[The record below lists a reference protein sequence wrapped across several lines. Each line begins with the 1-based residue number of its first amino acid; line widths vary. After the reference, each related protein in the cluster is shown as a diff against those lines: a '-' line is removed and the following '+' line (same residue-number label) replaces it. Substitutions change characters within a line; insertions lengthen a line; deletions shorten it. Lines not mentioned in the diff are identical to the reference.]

1 MSNFSFTFFLSEP
14 GKLLYLFLSF
24 SSFKYS
30 LTLFL
35 KSFKKS
41 LLSNIYLNISNS
53 VGISL
58 STFNY
63 DEIAKS
69 NKYILTLPTNRKEI
83 VKEKFILAIGATIL
97 GGLLGLF
104 LTIIVVNVLN
114 SIRPDNVI
122 NLDYESLIATTI
134 GGMWGISLIQA
145 IQIPSIFKW
154 GAEKGR
160 IQMSVLLFVIV
171 AVVAGI
177 AFLIMQTNFHIDV
190 EMLKNVIHQ
199 FGFIILVLTMVIMY
213 YISYKISYK
222 IYRNKEE

>member
-1 MSNFSFTFFLSEP
+1 MIK
-14 GKLLYLFLSF
+14 GLLKKDLYNLATYKVSLIIIILFCGIAIIG
-24 SSFKYS
+24 
-30 LTLFL
+30 TE
-35 KSFKKS
+35 
-41 LLSNIYLNISNS
+41 S
-53 VGISL
+53 VQFAPIIICTIVGMISL

-69 NKYILTLPTNRKEI
+69 DKYILTLPTNRKEI

-160 IQMSVLLFVIV
+160 IQMFVLLFVIV

-190 EMLKNVIHQ
+190 EMLKNVLHQ

-213 YISYKISYK
+213 YVSYKISYK

>member
-1 MSNFSFTFFLSEP
+1 MIK
-14 GKLLYLFLSF
+14 GLLKKDLYNLATYKASLIIIILFCGIAIIG
-24 SSFKYS
+24 
-30 LTLFL
+30 TE
-35 KSFKKS
+35 
-41 LLSNIYLNISNS
+41 S
-53 VGISL
+53 VQFAPIIICTIVGMISL

-83 VKEKFILAIGATIL
+83 VKEKFIFAIGATIL

-114 SIRPDNVI
+114 FVRTDNVI
-122 NLDYESLIATTI
+122 NLDYESLMITTI
-134 GGMWGISLIQA
+134 SGMWGISLIQA

-160 IQMSVLLFVIV
+160 IQMFVLLFVII

-177 AFLIMQTNFHIDV
+177 AFLIMQTNFQIDV
-190 EMLKNVIHQ
+190 EMLKNMLHQ
-199 FGFIILVLTMVIMY
+199 FGIIILVCTMIMMY
-213 YISYKISYK
+213 YISYKVSYK

>member
-1 MSNFSFTFFLSEP
+1 MIK
-14 GKLLYLFLSF
+14 GLLKKDLYNLATYKASLIIIILFCGIAIIG
-24 SSFKYS
+24 
-30 LTLFL
+30 TE
-35 KSFKKS
+35 
-41 LLSNIYLNISNS
+41 S
-53 VGISL
+53 VQFAPIIICTIVGMISL

-69 NKYILTLPTNRKEI
+69 DKYILTLPTNRKEI

-160 IQMSVLLFVIV
+160 IQMFVLLFVIV

-190 EMLKNVIHQ
+190 EMLKNVLHQ

-213 YISYKISYK
+213 YVSYKISYK
-222 IYRNKEE
+222 IYINKEE